1 MALGRA
7 EQRSIVAKVRVYE
20 LAKEFGVESKAVMAE
35 LEKMGEFVRSASST
49 IEAPVVRRL
58 KEQFAGDSAKPGR
71 QGQRAAAPAG
81 RRDQGGDGRR
91 GDRGPGQVSGDGVNG
106 GAPSAPAVPVAPA
119 PAPIAGDRG
128 SVADTSS
135 GAPDAAGTGPA
146 PRPVPSRPV
155 SSVPGAG
162 APAGSP
168 DAERPEA

>member
-58 KEQFAGDSAKPGR
+58 KEQFAGDSAKSGR

-81 RRDQGGDGRR
+81 RRDEGADGRR
-91 GDRGPGQVSGDGVNG
+91 DRGPGQVSSDGVN
-106 GAPSAPAVPVAPA
+106 GAPSAPAAQVA
-119 PAPIAGDRG
+119 PAPIAADRG
-128 SVADTSS
+128 SVADTSADTS
-135 GAPDAAGTGPA
+135 SAPGAAETRPGPRPA
-146 PRPVPSRPV
+146 PPRP
-155 SSVPGAG
+155 
-162 APAGSP
+162 
-168 DAERPEA
+168 